1 MQFTFSR
8 FILLPLI
15 ALVVAVL
22 LVVRVRRR
30 LKTPI
35 AGTFAVLMSAIAW
48 WSLSVAIEYASGG
61 LAAKVFWMK
70 MSYFGIV
77 LVPVA
82 WLVFTLRYADRV
94 QRLTPRNLAL
104 LSVVA
109 VVTLAMVWTNDSH
122 HLMWRDIWLDSGF
135 VPAVDAVTHGA
146 WFWIQAGYS
155 YLLVLMGT
163 VTLLSVYLHGS
174 TVYREQVGVLLVA
187 STVPWLANIAYVTG
201 LGPSQP
207 VDPTPLAFAVTG
219 AAFSWGLF
227 RLHLLDIM
235 PVAHEAVFTSMV
247 DGVVVLDI
255 QGRIVDLN
263 PAAQRVIGRERSRT
277 VGQSFKLMLP
287 AAAGLVE
294 PGPDAAESQCVMAL
308 GEAENRRYH
317 ILSSSRIMTKG
328 RCSGH
333 LVLLHDDTA
342 RVRVEADSRE
352 RVRLAAELTER
363 EKAEETLRASEARYR
378 NLVENAAIGIIVCLP
393 DGTILSANR
402 AALEVFGFESEDEMR
417 KTSVAERYA
426 DLRDRQ
432 RLFMSF
438 ETAGVARGFELRMKR
453 RSGAQFWAS
462 LNVITQ
468 TGESGERRHLAL
480 IEDVTGRKQAEAAM
494 IKSEAKF
501 RSLFEQSMD
510 AIYIGTP
517 EGKVTDVNP
526 AWLKLFGYTR
536 EDLPTL
542 NASTLYADPAD
553 RETFARRMLETG
565 FVEDEVR
572 YRKKDGTVFDCQRTQ
587 AAIRDKSGRVIAFQ
601 GVNRDVT
608 ERKRGERE
616 LAESREELR
625 LLARRVEQAREEERT
640 TIARELHDQ
649 VGQTFTALKLDIARL
664 RQTLEHVRPEIV
676 PLLDG
681 MEAMAV
687 AGTNDVRRISS
698 ELRPGALDDL
708 GLAGAIGWQLDQLRQ
723 RTSIDFA
730 FERGEVACDL
740 DTGQTTALF
749 RVFQELV
756 TNVVRHAGAKTVRVS
771 LGHEAGVCV
780 LTVADDGRGI
790 DAEHINDRHSLGI
803 VGMRER
809 LLPYGGELHFQSAP
823 GRGTEVRVTL
833 PSA

>member
-1 MQFTFSR
+1 MQLTYSYYV
-8 FILLPLI
+8 LLPLI

-22 LVVRVRRR
+22 LVVRVRRHLR
-30 LKTPI
+30 TRI

-48 WSLSVAIEYASGG
+48 WSLSVALEHVSPG
-61 LAAKVFWMK
+61 LAAKVLWMK

-104 LSVVA
+104 LTVVPVLTL
-109 VVTLAMVWTNDSH
+109 VVVWTNDVH
-122 HLMWRDIWLDSGF
+122 HLMWRDIWLDTSF
-135 VPAVDAVTHGA
+135 VPPVDAVTHGA
-146 WFWIQAGYS
+146 WFWLHAGYS

-163 VTLLSVYLHGS
+163 VTLLRVYLHGS
-174 TVYREQVGVLLVA
+174 TMYRNQVGVMLLA
-187 STVPWLANIAYVTG
+187 SIVPWLANFAYVAG
-201 LGPSQP
+201 LGPAQP

-219 AAFSWGLF
+219 AAFSWGLL

-235 PVAHEAVFTSMV
+235 PVAHEAVFTNMT
-247 DGVVVLDI
+247 DGVVVLDV
-255 QGRIVDLN
+255 QGRVLDLN
-263 PAAQRVIGRERSRT
+263 PAAQRVIGLERSRT
-277 VGQSFKLMLP
+277 VGQSFKVVLP
-287 AAAGLVE
+287 AASGLVE
-294 PGPDAAESQCVMAL
+294 PGPEAADSQCVMVL
-308 GEAENRRYH
+308 GQAEARHYY
-317 ILSSSRIMTKG
+317 ILSSSCIMTKG

-342 RVRVEADSRE
+342 RVRVESDSRE
-352 RVRLAAELTER
+352 RVRLEAELTER
-363 EKAEETLRASEARYR
+363 KRAEQTLRASEARYR
-378 NLVENAAIGIIVCLP
+378 NLVENAAIGILVCLP

-402 AALEVFGFESEDEMR
+402 AALGAFGFDSEAEIK
-417 KTSVAERYA
+417 KTLVTERYV
-426 DLRDRQ
+426 DPGDRQ
-432 RLFMSF
+432 RLFKAF
-438 ETAGVARGFELRMKR
+438 ESTGVARGFELRMKR
-453 RSGAQFWAS
+453 RSGAEFWAS

-468 TGESGERRHLAL
+468 TGESGERQHLAL
-480 IEDVTGRKQAEAAM
+480 IEDITGRKQAEAAM
-494 IKSEAKF
+494 IESEMKF

-517 EGKVTDVNP
+517 EGRVTDVNQ

-536 EDLPTL
+536 DDLTNL
-542 NASTLYADPAD
+542 NASALYADPSD

-587 AAIRDKSGRVIAFQ
+587 VAIRDESGRVVLFQ

-608 ERKRGERE
+608 ERKRAERA

-664 RQTLEHVRPEIV
+664 RQALEQARPELV
-676 PLLDG
+676 PLLNS

-687 AGTNDVRRISS
+687 AGTDDVRRISS
-698 ELRPGALDDL
+698 ELRPGALDDH
-708 GLAGAIGWQLDQLRQ
+708 GLAGPIESQLEQLRQ
-723 RTSIDFA
+723 RTSIAFS
-730 FERGEVACDL
+730 FERGNAECSL

-756 TNVVRHAGAKTVRVS
+756 TNVVRHAGAQKVHIH
-771 LGHEAGVCV
+771 LGRKGATCV
-780 LTVADDGRGI
+780 LTVSDDGRGI
-790 DAEHINDRHSLGI
+790 DAAHITDRHSLGI

-809 LLPYGGELHFQSAP
+809 LLPYGGELRFESAP
-823 GRGTEVRVTL
+823 GRGTTARVAL
-833 PSA
+833 PST